1 MTLQG
6 SPYARFRRAL
16 DTGNPTMA
24 LAAASELNSIGL
36 TDALELCLVLLV
48 LRDDPRRFGPAVV
61 RWHGRYVHET
71 RGVSLGESLAVLA
84 LLGSLNGPRASEAC
98 HALAD
103 LLAGRRG
110 FERAGEALV
119 RAAMLREA

>member
-1 MTLQG
+1 MTSQG
-6 SPYARFRRAL
+6 SAYARFRRAL

-24 LAAASELNSIGL
+24 LAAASELDSLGL
-36 TDALELCLVLLV
+36 TDALELCLVL
-48 LRDDPRRFGPAVV
+48 RGDSRRFESAVV
-61 RWHGRYVHET
+61 RWHARYALET
-71 RGVSLGESLAVLA
+71 RGVGWAESQAVLA
-84 LLGSLNGPRASEAC
+84 LLGALNGPRTSEAC

-119 RAAMLREA
+119 RASLRMTE